1 MVNVSPHRR
10 RPPCPPRPDRWRHVI
25 DDRDRA
31 VEPVRVA
38 RDAKRK
44 RRAVDNHQGMRVLR
58 QDRPNCLHHVPDDA
72 RQPSWDGSKTDD
84 GKIADGKQAVE
95 TRGGHLGAAD
105 AGKPHRRRGTLPQRL
120 HQRGTEP
127 ISGFLGGDQE
137 NLQFARRQF
146 SRRPGRCSGHRTV
159 PSAPTPITKI
169 LAPSAAAAIRSGSA
183 TMVDPATTAIPAR
196 PAALTA
202 PTVGGP
208 ITGRSMR

>member
-1 MVNVSPHRR
+1 
-10 RPPCPPRPDRWRHVI
+10 
-25 DDRDRA
+25 
-31 VEPVRVA
+31 
-38 RDAKRK
+38 
-44 RRAVDNHQGMRVLR
+44 MRVLR

-105 AGKPHRRRGTLPQRL
+105 AGNARGSGAPLAQRL
-120 HQRGTEP
+120 HQRSTKS

-146 SRRPGRCSGHRTV
+146 SRRPGRCSGHRNL
-159 PSAPTPITKI
+159 PSEPTPITKI
-169 LAPSAAAAIRSGSA
+169 LATSGAAGIRSGSA

-202 PTVGGP
+202 PTV
-208 ITGRSMR
+208 